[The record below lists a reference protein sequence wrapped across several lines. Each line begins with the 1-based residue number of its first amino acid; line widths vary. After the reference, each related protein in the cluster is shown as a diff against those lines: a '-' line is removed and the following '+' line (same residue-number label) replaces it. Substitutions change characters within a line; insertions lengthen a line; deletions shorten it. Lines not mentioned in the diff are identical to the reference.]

1 MKMIIEYEIVN
12 SFEKPIDMMYICD
25 IINRLD
31 SIRVGP
37 IIV

>member
-25 IINRLD
+25 IISRLD
-31 SIRVGP
+31 SIRVGL
-37 IIV
+37 IIA

>member
-12 SFEKPIDMMYICD
+12 SFEKLINMIYICD

-31 SIRVGP
+31 SVRVGS
-37 IIV
+37 IIA

>member
-12 SFEKPIDMMYICD
+12 SFEKPIDMMYIYD

-31 SIRVGP
+31 SVRVSP
-37 IIV
+37 IIA

>member
-25 IINRLD
+25 ITNRLD
-31 SIRVGP
+31 SVRVGP
-37 IIV
+37 IIA

>member
-12 SFEKPIDMMYICD
+12 SFEKPVDIMYICN

-31 SIRVGP
+31 SIRVSS
-37 IIV
+37 IIT